1 MTHLLKLCNSEV
13 NIFIETLKMV
23 INRVKPLFAHSYP
36 KKLKIPLKRQCI
48 DLLKWLRPKINSNRY
63 GLLRQS
69 AKLL

>member
-1 MTHLLKLCNSEV
+1 
-13 NIFIETLKMV
+13 MV
-23 INRVKPLFAHSYP
+23 INRVKSLFAYSYP
-36 KKLKIPLKRQCI
+36 KKLKVPLKRQCI